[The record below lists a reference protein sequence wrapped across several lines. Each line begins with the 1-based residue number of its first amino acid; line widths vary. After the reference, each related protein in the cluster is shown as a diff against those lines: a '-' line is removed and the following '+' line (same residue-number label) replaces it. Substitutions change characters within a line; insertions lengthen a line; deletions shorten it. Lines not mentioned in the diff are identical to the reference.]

1 MEIRSAIVSMV
12 GEVRGGWTV
21 AAAHLGMTYNA
32 LRNRVYETKGQ
43 TLSYYEAL
51 AIQELSGTTLFVE
64 ALAAASGGTF
74 VKLPD
79 FEQIKSDSV
88 QAAFNDMYAE
98 LGEHFKLFMKAI
110 EDNNIDT
117 VEQKAIRDHGAELHR
132 KVEQMQALMFSVYC
146 RRTNTVKVAP
156 AAAAAPS
163 EFVMMEG
170 AAHG

>member
-1 MEIRSAIVSMV
+1 MDIRSAIVSMV

-64 ALAAASGGTF
+64 AFAAASGGTF

-79 FEQIKSDSV
+79 IDKLEHRAVHEIFSDV
-88 QAAFNDMYAE
+88 IVE
-98 LGEHFKLFMKAI
+98 LGEHMKEFTVATA
-110 EDNNIDT
+110 DGVIDSA
-117 VEQKAIRDHGAELHR
+117 ERRSLESLGADIQR
-132 KVEQMQALMFSVYC
+132 KFALMQACMFKMYC
-146 RRTNTVKVAP
+146 RETSTIKLPVRGVAN
-156 AAAAAPS
+156 
-163 EFVMMEG
+163 G
-170 AAHG
+170 